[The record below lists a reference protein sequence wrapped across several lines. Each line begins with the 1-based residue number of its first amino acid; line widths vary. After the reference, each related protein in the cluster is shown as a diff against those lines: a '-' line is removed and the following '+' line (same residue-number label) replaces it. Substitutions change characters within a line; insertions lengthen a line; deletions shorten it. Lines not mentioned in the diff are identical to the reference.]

1 MYSDYNCNTYFMKT
15 AKCPIVIPS
24 YKNRVGNIVQHLE
37 QVSDNKIY
45 VFVYAD
51 DYDNYKEYNCKQN
64 VEFVKLNVSWRSIQ
78 KKRRYIQDYFAERPD
93 IERYLMIDDDLRF
106 GKINENGKTIKIDL
120 KSALA
125 TLEELHI
132 KYGVKTV
139 SGPEGNNL
147 AFAHATRIVKQNPFY
162 QVFLFENKW
171 VIEHPECRF
180 RDMENVAEDLIIW
193 YDCIKHN
200 QPFYAFQTIWIDAY
214 NMNSLASS
222 SINLKKNQINALRI
236 MKNECKISISNWWK
250 SWCIG
255 LSYNCPFFID
265 IKEIL
270 DKNLPEWWNLDNN
283 YSDKAFEICYNEIDH
298 IVKDKLTKPKSDLG
312 KFLQ

>member
-1 MYSDYNCNTYFMKT
+1 MKT
-15 AKCPIVIPS
+15 TKCPIVIPS
-24 YKNRVGNIVQHLE
+24 YKNRVGNLVQHLE

-51 DYDNYKEYNCKQN
+51 DYENYKEYDCKPN
-64 VEFVKLNVSWRSIQ
+64 VEFVKLNVNWRSIQ

-93 IERYLMIDDDLRF
+93 IERYIMIDDDLRF
-106 GKINENGKTIKIDL
+106 GKINENGKTRKIDL
-120 KSALA
+120 KFALA

-139 SGPEGNNL
+139 SGPEGDNL
-147 AFAHATRIVKQNPFY
+147 AFAHANKPFKEHAFY

-180 RDMENVAEDLIIW
+180 RDMENVAEDIIIW
-193 YDCIKHN
+193 YDCKKNN

-214 NMNSLASS
+214 NTNSLASS

-236 MKNECKISISNWWK
+236 MKNECKLTISHWWK

-255 LSYNCPFFID
+255 LSNSCPFFID
-265 IKEIL
+265 IKQIL
-270 DKNLPEWWNLDNN
+270 DKHLTDWCNLDNN
-283 YSDKAFEICYNEIDH
+283 YTNKNFEICYNEIDQ
-298 IVKDKLTKPKSDLG
+298 IVKEKLTKPTSTLG
-312 KFLQ
+312 DFLQ

>member
-1 MYSDYNCNTYFMKT
+1 MYSDYNCNTYFMKST
-15 AKCPIVIPS
+15 KCPIVIPS

-51 DYDNYKEYNCKQN
+51 DYDNYKEYDCKQN

-78 KKRRYIQDYFAERPD
+78 KKRRYIQDYFAERPE

-106 GKINENGKTIKIDL
+106 GKINENGKTRKIDL

-132 KYGVKTV
+132 KYGVKTA

-180 RDMENVAEDLIIW
+180 RDMENVAEDMVIW

-236 MKNECKISISNWWK
+236 MKNECKITISS
-250 SWCIG
+250 SWGCWIPGIG
-255 LSYNCPFFID
+255 KPCPFYMDLKTIMDKELPNWEDLEQSFTVQQYQRCFSKID
-265 IKEIL
+265 NVVKE
-270 DKNLPEWWNLDNN
+270 
-283 YSDKAFEICYNEIDH
+283 
-298 IVKDKLTKPKSDLG
+298 KLTKPKSDLEH
-312 KFLQ
+312 FLQ

>member
-1 MYSDYNCNTYFMKT
+1 MKT

-24 YKNRVGNIVQHLE
+24 YKNRVGNLVQHLE

-51 DYDNYKEYNCKQN
+51 DYDNYKEYDCSELASLVKPN

-78 KKRRYIQDYFAERPD
+78 KKRRYIQDYFAERPE
-93 IERYLMIDDDLRF
+93 IERYLMIDDDIKGSR
-106 GKINENGKTIKIDL
+106 INNKGKTENIDL

-132 KYGVKTV
+132 KYGNGTV
-139 SGPEGNNL
+139 SGTEFNNL

-180 RDMENVAEDLIIW
+180 RDMENVAEDVVIW

-200 QPFYAFQTIWIDAY
+200 QPFSCFQTLYFITADKDSI
-214 NMNSLASS
+214 ASS
-222 SINLKKNQINALRI
+222 SINLIKNQINALRI
-236 MKNECKISISNWWK
+236 MKNECKITISS
-250 SWCIG
+250 SWGCWIPGIG
-255 LSYNCPFFID
+255 KPCPFYMDLKTIMDKELPNWEDLEQSFTVPQYQSCFSKID
-265 IKEIL
+265 NVVKE
-270 DKNLPEWWNLDNN
+270 
-283 YSDKAFEICYNEIDH
+283 
-298 IVKDKLTKPKSDLG
+298 KLTKPKSDLG